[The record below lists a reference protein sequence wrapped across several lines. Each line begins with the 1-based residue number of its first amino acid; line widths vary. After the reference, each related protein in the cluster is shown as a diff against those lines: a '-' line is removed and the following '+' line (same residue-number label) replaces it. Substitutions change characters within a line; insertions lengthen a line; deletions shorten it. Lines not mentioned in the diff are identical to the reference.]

1 MIISYHLED
10 FSAPFSIPGQFMM
23 DRFEDVGKPA
33 DMVWPHKHSFY
44 EVLWIE
50 KGNAQHLIDQHTIDL
65 HSDTL
70 FFIAPGQIHE
80 LGHSENVKGY
90 SIMFSEEFLSLSH
103 ANPEMLAGL
112 SFLENSYSRPSL
124 SLAPQQSEE
133 LGDIIGMLLKESGRK
148 DRSASIIRHLLLALL
163 FQIQRMM
170 AGEASSEADNIQV
183 LNLKKFKKLIEEYY
197 KKETKLSFFSAQLF
211 MTNAHLNEIAKKIT
225 GKTAGELIRERV
237 LLEAKRMLIH
247 GHWTVGQ
254 IASELG
260 FKDFSYFSRHFKKQ
274 EGLTPAEF
282 RKSSSP
288 SG

>member
-10 FSAPFSIPGQFMM
+10 FSSSFSIPGQFMM
-23 DRFEDVGKPA
+23 DRFEDIGKPA

-44 EVLWIE
+44 EVLWIK
-50 KGNAQHLIDQHTIDL
+50 KGNAQHLIDQHSFDL
-65 HSDTL
+65 SADTL

-80 LGHSENVKGY
+80 LDQSENVKGY
-90 SIMFSEEFLSLSH
+90 SIMFTEEFLSLGH
-103 ANPEMLAGL
+103 ASPETLAGL
-112 SFLENSYSRPSL
+112 PFLENSYSRPSL
-124 SLAPQQSEE
+124 KLNTRETKE
-133 LGDIIGMLLKESGRK
+133 LSGLIDMMQTEAGRE
-148 DRSASIIRHLLLALL
+148 DRSANIIRHLLLSFL

-170 AGEASSEADNIQV
+170 TCDHPIETDNIQV
-183 LNLKKFKKLIEEYY
+183 LSLKKFKKLIEQHY
-197 KKETKLSFFSAQLF
+197 KRETRLSFFSGQLF
-211 MTNAHLNEIAKKIT
+211 MTDAHLNEIAKKIT

-260 FKDFSYFSRHFKKQ
+260 FKDFSYFSRQFKKQ

-282 RKSSSP
+282 RKANT
-288 SG
+288 